1 MAIQIKVIKKIMSKG
16 KKYQSLE
23 EMPDDIRPAIEKA
36 MINDD
41 VTSQPNTETKIVVNG
56 KEYDSMDNMPPDIR
70 ELYEN
75 AVRALRARC
84 MTHDEVSLAGEG
96 MWGNLHKEA
105 ISYSGPGP
113 IEPQSSF
120 SSFPGWLILGA
131 ALLVLITGLYFLF
144 AVW

>member
-23 EMPDDIRPAIEKA
+23 EMPDDIRQAIEKV
-36 MINDD
+36 MTNDD
-41 VTSQPNTETKIVVNG
+41 LTSQPKTETKIVVNG
-56 KEYDSMDNMPPDIR
+56 KEYDSIDEMAPDIR

-75 AVRALRARC
+75 TVRALRARQL
-84 MTHDEVSLAGEG
+84 THDKVSLAGEG

-113 IEPQSSF
+113 IEPR

-131 ALLVLITGLYFLF
+131 AILVLIMGSYFLF
-144 AVW
+144 AAW